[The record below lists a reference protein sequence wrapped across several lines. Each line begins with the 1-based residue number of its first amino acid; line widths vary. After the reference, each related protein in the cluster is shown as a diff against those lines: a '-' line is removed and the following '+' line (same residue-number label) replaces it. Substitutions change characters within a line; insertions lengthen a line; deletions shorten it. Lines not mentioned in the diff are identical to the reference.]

1 VLAAKMLPWIF
12 VAEAMRSMAPPA
24 VAALLPEKVQLVTV
38 TGPCAK
44 MAPPSPEAP
53 VPAAL
58 ALLPA
63 NVLLVMVTAFA
74 VALKLEMA
82 PPSLW
87 PKTASQATPPH
98 VSLAPPAV
106 LLAENV
112 LLRIVAVAAA
122 PLKTA
127 PPEPLPGMPDSPP
140 FPRAWLLARV
150 LS

>member
-1 VLAAKMLPWIF
+1 MLPWIF
-12 VAEAMRSMAPPA
+12 AAEVMRSMAPPA
-24 VAALLPEKVQLVTV
+24 VAALLPEKGQLVTV
-38 TGPCAK
+38 T
-44 MAPPSPEAP
+44 
-53 VPAAL
+53 
-58 ALLPA
+58 
-63 NVLLVMVTAFA
+63 AFA
-74 VALKLEMA
+74 VVLELEMA

-87 PKTASQATPPH
+87 PKTDSQTTPPH

-112 LLRIVAVAAA
+112 LLRIVAVDAA

-140 FPRAWLLARV
+140 FPRAWLLAKV

>member
-1 VLAAKMLPWIF
+1 
-12 VAEAMRSMAPPA
+12 
-24 VAALLPEKVQLVTV
+24 
-38 TGPCAK
+38 

-127 PPEPLPGMPDSPP
+127 PPEPLPGVPDSPP